1 MKNLILI
8 ILIHFSVNLNS
19 QVNLKGN
26 WQGVL
31 LKDGQKSSESEI
43 FYLSIEM
50 DGNSINGKSREE
62 FYKSTNYIIQKTKGS
77 VDRNEIK
84 ITQFIVEKKKISSKI
99 SVCSLDL
106 DLHYIDST
114 GYLEGTY
121 LSNSCRGNT
130 GKIIL
135 YRSTVTFSDADPVLI
150 DHSWRDRFLLDLSKG
165 RKAPEIQE
173 LERKN
178 FQFQPIYF
186 DHDKAE
192 IKPEFYNYLAKMA
205 RVVNGHSDLRIKII
219 GHTDADGSDIYNID
233 LSARR
238 AKAIHEYFLK
248 CGLES
253 FKLVIDFKGEK
264 MPIDNNQTNEGKQHN
279 RRVDFQF
286 I

>member
-8 ILIHFSVNLNS
+8 LSFIFSSNLIS
-19 QVNLKGN
+19 QTNLKGN

-31 LKDGQKSSESEI
+31 LKDGQKNSESVI
-43 FYLSIEM
+43 LYLSIELN
-50 DGNSINGKSREE
+50 GNSITGKSREE
-62 FYKSTNYIIQKTKGS
+62 FYKSSNYVIQKTKGS
-77 VDRNEIK
+77 VDKSDIK
-84 ITQFIVEKKKISSKI
+84 ITQYIVEKKKISSKI
-99 SVCSLDL
+99 TVCSIDL
-106 DLHYIDST
+106 NLHYIDST
-114 GYLEGTY
+114 GYLEGTFI
-121 LSNSCRGNT
+121 SNSCRGNT

-135 YRSTVTFSDADPVLI
+135 YRSTVTFSDADPALI
-150 DHSWRDRFLLDLSKG
+150 DHSWRDRFLIDLSKG

-186 DHDKAE
+186 EHDKAE
-192 IKPEFYNYLAKMA
+192 IKPEFYNYLARMA

-219 GHTDADGSDIYNID
+219 GHTDTDGSDIYNID

-238 AKAIHEYFLK
+238 AKAIQEYFLK

-264 MPIDNNQTNEGKQHN
+264 MPIDNNQTPEGKQHN

>member
-50 DGNSINGKSREE
+50 DGYSINGKSREE

-77 VDRNEIK
+77 VYRNEIK

>member
-1 MKNLILI
+1 M
-8 ILIHFSVNLNS
+8 
-19 QVNLKGN
+19 
-26 WQGVL
+26 
-31 LKDGQKSSESEI
+31 
-43 FYLSIEM
+43 
-50 DGNSINGKSREE
+50 
-62 FYKSTNYIIQKTKGS
+62 
-77 VDRNEIK
+77 
-84 ITQFIVEKKKISSKI
+84 
-99 SVCSLDL
+99 
-106 DLHYIDST
+106 
-114 GYLEGTY
+114 
-121 LSNSCRGNT
+121 
-130 GKIIL
+130 
-135 YRSTVTFSDADPVLI
+135 YRSTTTFNDLDPVLI
-150 DHSWRDRFLLDLSKG
+150 DHSWRDRFLIDLSKG

-192 IKPEFYNYLAKMA
+192 IKPECYNYLAKMA

-238 AKAIHEYFLK
+238 AKAIQEYFLK

-253 FKLVIDFKGEK
+253 FKLLIDFKGDK
-264 MPIDNNQTNEGKQHN
+264 MPIDNNQTSEGKQHN

>member
-1 MKNLILI
+1 
-8 ILIHFSVNLNS
+8 
-19 QVNLKGN
+19 
-26 WQGVL
+26 L
-31 LKDGQKSSESEI
+31 L
-43 FYLSIEM
+43 
-50 DGNSINGKSREE
+50 
-62 FYKSTNYIIQKTKGS
+62 
-77 VDRNEIK
+77 
-84 ITQFIVEKKKISSKI
+84 
-99 SVCSLDL
+99 
-106 DLHYIDST
+106 
-114 GYLEGTY
+114 
-121 LSNSCRGNT
+121 
-130 GKIIL
+130 
-135 YRSTVTFSDADPVLI
+135 
-150 DHSWRDRFLLDLSKG
+150 KG

-186 DHDKAE
+186 DHNKAE

-238 AKAIHEYFLK
+238 AKAIQEYFLK

-264 MPIDNNQTNEGKQHN
+264 MPIDNNQTSEGKQHN

>member
-1 MKNLILI
+1 MKNLILT
-8 ILIHFSVNLNS
+8 ILIIFSTNLIS

-26 WQGVL
+26 WQGIL
-31 LKDGQKSSESEI
+31 LKDGQKNAESII
-43 FYLSIEM
+43 FYLSLEQN
-50 DGNSINGKSREE
+50 GNVITGKTREE
-62 FYKSTNYIIQKTKGS
+62 HYKSVNYIIYKTKGS
-77 VDRNEIK
+77 VDKNEIK
-84 ITQFIVEKKKISSKI
+84 ISQFIVEKKKISSKI
-99 SVCSLDL
+99 KVCAIDL
-106 DLHYIDST
+106 ILQYVDTT
-114 GYLEGTY
+114 GYLEGTFI
-121 LSNSCRGNT
+121 SNSCRGNT
-130 GKIIL
+130 GKVIL
-135 YRSTVTFSDADPVLI
+135 YRSTATFNDLDPVLI
-150 DHSWRDRFLLDLSKG
+150 DHSWRDRFLVDLLKG

-238 AKAIHEYFLK
+238 AKAIQEYFLK

-264 MPIDNNQTNEGKQHN
+264 MPIDNNQTSEGKQHN

>member
-26 WQGVL
+26 WQGIL
-31 LKDGQKSSESEI
+31 LKDGKKSAESEI

-50 DGNSINGKSREE
+50 NGTSINGKSREE
-62 FYKSTNYIIQKTKGS
+62 YYRSTNYIIQKTKGS
-77 VDRNEIK
+77 VEKNEIK

-99 SVCSLDL
+99 SVCSIDL
-106 DLHYIDST
+106 NLHYVDST
-114 GYLEGTY
+114 GYLEGTFI
-121 LSNSCRGNT
+121 SNSCRGNT

-219 GHTDADGSDIYNID
+219 GHTDADGSDIYNVD

>member
-31 LKDGQKSSESEI
+31 LKDGQKSAESEI
-43 FYLSIEM
+43 FYLLIEIN
-50 DGNSINGKSREE
+50 GNSINGKSREE

-77 VDRNEIK
+77 VEKNEIK

-99 SVCSLDL
+99 SVCSIDL
-106 DLHYIDST
+106 NLHYIDST
-114 GYLEGTY
+114 GYLEGTFI
-121 LSNSCRGNT
+121 SNSCRGNT

-135 YRSTVTFSDADPVLI
+135 YRSTVTFSDADPALI
-150 DHSWRDRFLLDLSKG
+150 DHSWRDRFLIDLSKG

-219 GHTDADGSDIYNID
+219 GHTDADGSDIYNVD

>member
-1 MKNLILI
+1 MKNLITIISIIFSSHLI
-8 ILIHFSVNLNS
+8 S
-19 QVNLKGN
+19 QTNLKGN

-31 LKDGQKSSESEI
+31 LRDGQKNAESEI
-43 FYLSIEM
+43 FYLSIELN
-50 DGNSINGKSREE
+50 GNSISGKSREE

-77 VDRNEIK
+77 VDQNQLK
-84 ITQFIVEKKKISSKI
+84 IAQYIVEKKKISSKI
-99 SVCSLDL
+99 TVCSIDL
-106 DLHYIDST
+106 NLHYVDST
-114 GYLEGTY
+114 GYLEGTFI
-121 LSNSCRGNT
+121 SNSCRGNT

-135 YRSTVTFSDADPVLI
+135 YRSTVAFSEGEQVLI
-150 DHSWRDRFLLDLSKG
+150 DHSWRDRFLIDLSKG

-192 IKPEFYNYLAKMA
+192 IKPEFHNYLARMA

-238 AKAIHEYFLK
+238 AKAIQEYFLK
-248 CGLES
+248 CGLET

-264 MPIDNNQTNEGKQHN
+264 MPIDNNQTPEGKQHN
-279 RRVDFQF
+279 RRVDFLF

>member
-1 MKNLILI
+1 MKNSILI
-8 ILIHFSVNLNS
+8 ILIIFSSNLIS

-26 WQGVL
+26 WQGIL
-31 LKDGQKSSESEI
+31 LKDGQKNTESII
-43 FYLSIEM
+43 FYLSLEQN
-50 DGNSINGKSREE
+50 GNIITGKTREE
-62 FYKSTNYIIQKTKGS
+62 YYKSINYIINKTKGL
-77 VDRNEIK
+77 VDKTEIK
-84 ITQFIVEKKKISSKI
+84 ISQYIVEKKKISSKI
-99 SVCSLDL
+99 SVCSIDL
-106 DLHYIDST
+106 NLRYIDTT
-114 GYLEGTY
+114 GYLEGTFI
-121 LSNSCRGNT
+121 SNSCRGNT
-130 GKIIL
+130 GKVIL
-135 YRSTVTFSDADPVLI
+135 YRSTVAFNDGDPVLI
-150 DHSWRDRFLLDLSKG
+150 DHSWRDRFLADLSKG

-186 DHDKAE
+186 DHDKAD

-238 AKAIHEYFLK
+238 AKAIQEYFLK

-253 FKLVIDFKGEK
+253 FKLALDFKGEK
-264 MPIDNNQTNEGKQHN
+264 MPIDNNQTSEGKQRN

>member
-8 ILIHFSVNLNS
+8 ISIIFSSNLIS

-26 WQGVL
+26 WQGIL
-31 LKDGQKSSESEI
+31 LKDGQKNAESKI
-43 FYLSIEM
+43 FYLSI
-50 DGNSINGKSREE
+50 DLNGNTINGKSREE
-62 FYKSTNYIIQKTKGS
+62 YYKSINYIIQKTKGTI
-77 VDRNEIK
+77 DKNEIK
-84 ITQFIVEKKKISSKI
+84 ISQSIVEKKKISSKI
-99 SVCSLDL
+99 SVCSIDL
-106 DLHYIDST
+106 NLHYVDTT
-114 GYLEGTY
+114 GYLEGTFI
-121 LSNSCRGNT
+121 SNSCRGNT

-135 YRSTVTFSDADPVLI
+135 YRSAATFNDGEPVLI
-150 DHSWRDRFLLDLSKG
+150 DHSWRDRFLVDLSKG

-178 FQFQPIYF
+178 FKFQPIYF

-238 AKAIHEYFLK
+238 AKAIQEYFLK

-253 FKLVIDFKGEK
+253 FKLIIDFKGEK
-264 MPIDNNQTNEGKQHN
+264 MPIDNNQTTEGRQHN

>member
-77 VDRNEIK
+77 VYRNEIK

-135 YRSTVTFSDADPVLI
+135 YRSTVTFSDADPVVI

>member
-1 MKNLILI
+1 MRYFI
-8 ILIHFSVNLNS
+8 IFIFITFSH
-19 QVNLKGN
+19 QVTAQVSLKGN

-31 LKDGQKSSESEI
+31 LKDGQKNAESEI
-43 FYLSIEM
+43 FYLSI
-50 DGNSINGKSREE
+50 DLNGNAMTGKSREE
-62 FYKSTNYIIQKTKGS
+62 FYKSTHYIIQKTKGTLDKNQLKVS
-77 VDRNEIK
+77 
-84 ITQFIVEKKKISSKI
+84 QFIVEKKKISSKI
-99 SVCSLDL
+99 SVCSMDFELQ
-106 DLHYIDST
+106 YIDST
-114 GYLEGTY
+114 GYLQGTY
-121 LSNSCRGNT
+121 VSNSCRGNT
-130 GKIIL
+130 GKVIL
-135 YRSTVTFSDADPVLI
+135 YRSTVKFTEGDEVLI
-150 DHSWRDRFLLDLSKG
+150 DHYWRDRFLTDISKG

-178 FQFQPIYF
+178 FIFQAIYF
-186 DHDKAE
+186 EHDKAE
-192 IKPEFYNYLAKMA
+192 IKPEYYNYLTRMA

-238 AKAIHEYFLK
+238 AKSIQDYFLK

-264 MPIDNNQTNEGKQHN
+264 MPIDDNKTLQGKQNN

>member
-31 LKDGQKSSESEI
+31 LKDGQKSAESEI
-43 FYLSIEM
+43 FYLLIEIN
-50 DGNSINGKSREE
+50 GNSINGKSREE

-77 VDRNEIK
+77 VDKNEIK

-99 SVCSLDL
+99 SVCSIDL
-106 DLHYIDST
+106 NLHYVDST
-114 GYLEGTY
+114 GYLEGTFI
-121 LSNSCRGNT
+121 SNSCRGNT

-135 YRSTVTFSDADPVLI
+135 YRSTVAFSDVESALI

-219 GHTDADGSDIYNID
+219 GHTDADGPDIYNVD
-233 LSARR
+233 LSERR
-238 AKAIHEYFLK
+238 AKAINEYFLK

>member
-31 LKDGQKSSESEI
+31 IKDGQKSSESEI

-77 VDRNEIK
+77 VYRNEIK